1 VGETW
6 FDSWNHA
13 PCGHPLPYIH
23 TKELQMFGI
32 LGDLTKAV
40 VGVVVE
46 TPIAIAADVVTMGG
60 ALTDKDEPYTATALK
75 GVMQNVENA
84 TKPD

>member
-1 VGETW
+1 
-6 FDSWNHA
+6 
-13 PCGHPLPYIH
+13 
-23 TKELQMFGI
+23 MFGI

-46 TPIAIAADVVTMGG
+46 TPVAIAADMLTLGG
-60 ALTDKDEPYTATALK
+60 SITDKDEPYTATAIK
-75 GVMQNVENA
+75 GVMKNIEHA

>member
-1 VGETW
+1 
-6 FDSWNHA
+6 
-13 PCGHPLPYIH
+13 
-23 TKELQMFGI
+23 MFGF

-46 TPIAIAADVVTMGG
+46 TPIAMVADVVTLGG
-60 ALTDKDEPYTATALK
+60 TMTDKKEPYTASAIK
-75 GVMQNVENA
+75 GVMRNVENS

>member
-1 VGETW
+1 MP
-6 FDSWNHA
+6 A
-13 PCGHPLPYIH
+13 PLRLAE
-23 TKELQMFGI
+23 ELKMFGI

-46 TPIAIAADVVTMGG
+46 TPIAIAADMLTLGG
-60 ALTDKDEPYTATALK
+60 IITDKDEPYTATALK
-75 GVMQNVENA
+75 GVMNNIEHA

>member
-1 VGETW
+1 
-6 FDSWNHA
+6 
-13 PCGHPLPYIH
+13 
-23 TKELQMFGI
+23 MFGFI
-32 LGDLTKAV
+32 GDLTKAV

-46 TPIAIAADVVTMGG
+46 TPIAMVADVVTLGG
-60 ALTDKDEPYTATALK
+60 TMTDKKEPYTASAIK